1 MKSKRHKL
9 QISGW
14 FFFALLVVL
23 LPSCGTDDPER
34 QAARDREKILEY
46 LIENNLTAIEHE
58 TGVFYH
64 IETPGAG
71 LFPTRN
77 STVLLSYTG
86 TFLDGNEFDA
96 GAERTF
102 HLPSAILGFQYGVPL
117 FNRGARGFIIVP
129 SGLAYGSTGTM
140 TIGPNTILKFSV
152 EIIDFRN
159 N

>member
-9 QISGW
+9 QILGW
-14 FFFALLVVL
+14 FFLALLVVL

-34 QAARDREKILEY
+34 QAQRDREKILEY

-58 TGVFYH
+58 TGIFYH
-64 IETPGAG
+64 IDTLGSGP
-71 LFPTRN
+71 FPTRN
-77 STVLLSYTG
+77 ATVHLNYTG
-86 TFLDGNEFDA
+86 LLLDGNEFDS
-96 GAERTF
+96 GFERTF

-117 FNRGARGFIIVP
+117 FNRGASGFIIVP

-140 TIGPNTILKFSV
+140 TIGPNTILKFKL

-159 N
+159 